1 MNRWEKTV
9 CGRHQ
14 MHAGLEAPVKT
25 NRYLS
30 SLSNWEPGKSL
41 CVSVYVCV
49 NAGLPPPNLLS
60 GGAVQTSLLS
70 FFIFSPSPAFPPDFP
85 SCFIALDSKRVHS

>member
-14 MHAGLEAPVKT
+14 MHTGLEAPLKT
-25 NRYLS
+25 SRYPL

-41 CVSVYVCV
+41 CVSLCVCQRRDT
-49 NAGLPPPNLLS
+49 PPQPFVRRGRPDELVVLLYF
-60 GGAVQTSLLS
+60 LS
-70 FFIFSPSPAFPPDFP
+70 FPRFPPRLP
-85 SCFIALDSKRVHS
+85 LLLYCT

>member
-1 MNRWEKTV
+1 
-9 CGRHQ
+9 
-14 MHAGLEAPVKT
+14 MHTGLEAPVET
-25 NRYLS
+25 NRYAW

-41 CVSVYVCV
+41 CVCVCERR
-49 NAGLPPPNLLS
+49 ATPPNLLS

-70 FFIFSPSPAFPPDFP
+70 FFIFSPSPVVPLPPDFP